1 MNTMETQER
10 LVAQKLATK
19 SVNIKM
25 SKTFYTSDLH
35 FAHKNI
41 VKFTDRGLVTTQ
53 EGHDDWLKDLWN
65 SQVGENDTVIHLG
78 DFSFRWK
85 LEELVALTSSLNGRK
100 VMILGNHDD
109 EQTMRNLLDYT
120 KSGVCAVKHYMR
132 LSLSGCREQKYKAE
146 LFHFPIASWRDQ
158 AHGSWHLHGHSHG
171 NYADSDKGKI
181 LDVGLDSAYKILG
194 EHRFFTEDD
203 IINHMNA
210 REVYTRDHHRKV
222 ET

>member
-1 MNTMETQER
+1 
-10 LVAQKLATK
+10 
-19 SVNIKM
+19 M

-35 FAHKNI
+35 FSHKNI

-53 EGHDDWLKDLWN
+53 EGHDDWLVSLWN
-65 SQVGENDTVIHLG
+65 SQVGVTDTVFHLG
-78 DFSFRWK
+78 DFSFNCSVDYLAGR
-85 LEELVALTSSLNGRK
+85 LAQLNGRK

-109 EQTMRNLLDYT
+109 EQKLQRMLTYEKAKVD
-120 KSGVCAVKHYMR
+120 AVKHYMR
-132 LSLSGCREQKYKAE
+132 SSIRLDASNVKTVE
-146 LFHFPIASWRDQ
+146 LFHFPIASWRNQ
-158 AHGSWHLHGHSHG
+158 SHGSWHLHGHSHG

-203 IINHMNA
+203 IIDHMNA
-210 REVYTRDHHRKV
+210 REIYSRDHHRKV